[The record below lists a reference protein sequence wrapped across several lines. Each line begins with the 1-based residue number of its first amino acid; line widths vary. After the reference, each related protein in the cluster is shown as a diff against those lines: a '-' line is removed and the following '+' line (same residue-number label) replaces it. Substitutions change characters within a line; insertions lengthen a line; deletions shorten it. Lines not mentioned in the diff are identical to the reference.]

1 MLTWPTV
8 EDYRQGYPRLAKF
21 LTLDKNFSILKRYD
35 FLHMRSIL
43 DLQDQL
49 SELEDRLKAC
59 DDVDRV
65 QLGLCSRRQDANTT
79 RRDILQQ
86 IRSTLEVYAIQD
98 YNSMLQLPEPQ
109 RAQRQNVENW
119 VLGNKPLVRS
129 ESGCFLNM
137 SNDTDYVALG
147 VAQRSDRSGLETL
160 AELALRTFPSVR
172 RLFSTSETK
181 TQDPNIFLFSA
192 VLLDRVIKAFV
203 ALFVP
208 LWLVLPTIILQASRG
223 SLPRSIVFAFF
234 IFGTSIMLFAAV
246 DLTKHNFLVALIT
259 YATLL
264 GAFLAESR

>member
-1 MLTWPTV
+1 
-8 EDYRQGYPRLAKF
+8 
-21 LTLDKNFSILKRYD
+21 
-35 FLHMRSIL
+35 
-43 DLQDQL
+43 
-49 SELEDRLKAC
+49 
-59 DDVDRV
+59 
-65 QLGLCSRRQDANTT
+65 
-79 RRDILQQ
+79 
-86 IRSTLEVYAIQD
+86 
-98 YNSMLQLPEPQ
+98 
-109 RAQRQNVENW
+109 
-119 VLGNKPLVRS
+119 
-129 ESGCFLNM
+129 M

-172 RLFSTSETK
+172 RLFATSESK
-181 TQDPNIFLFSA
+181 TQDPNIFLFST

-208 LWLVLPTIILQASRG
+208 LWLVLPTIILQASSG

>member
-1 MLTWPTV
+1 
-8 EDYRQGYPRLAKF
+8 
-21 LTLDKNFSILKRYD
+21 
-35 FLHMRSIL
+35 
-43 DLQDQL
+43 
-49 SELEDRLKAC
+49 
-59 DDVDRV
+59 
-65 QLGLCSRRQDANTT
+65 
-79 RRDILQQ
+79 
-86 IRSTLEVYAIQD
+86 
-98 YNSMLQLPEPQ
+98 MLQLPEPQ

-137 SNDTDYVALG
+137 SSDTDYVALG

-172 RLFSTSETK
+172 RLQFSTSETK
-181 TQDPNIFLFSA
+181 TQDPNIFLFST

-208 LWLVLPTIILQASRG
+208 LWLVLPTVILQASSG